1 MWEIFKRNKDK
12 KKGKQNEDQPIDQPE
27 IGQEASDAEPSD
39 APAAAGAVFFAA
51 DEPGADEPGAPET
64 AVESGVENGL
74 DEAATFDE
82 PEPVNDD
89 ADAAPHAVSDP
100 AGDAPADAPDPEEAR
115 APKAKK
121 KGLFGKLM
129 DGLKKTRD
137 TLFGGLFVESDEK
150 IDDDFYDELEEA
162 MIISDMGMNTTE
174 KLLAELRSRLKADGI
189 HKRSE
194 ARTAMA
200 DILAGSMQTDTEFR
214 PDTEPAVILI
224 VGVNGVGKTTSIG
237 KLAHMYKEDGRSV
250 MLAAG
255 DTFRAAAAEQL
266 TIWAER
272 ADVPIIKHNEGADP
286 AAVVFDAIA
295 SYKAKKCDLLICD
308 TAGRLHNKKNLMN
321 ELAKIRRVIDRELP
335 GVCVEVLLVLDATT
349 GQNAIAQA
357 KAFGENTGLTGIILT
372 KLDGTAKGGVVVAVK
387 DELGLP
393 VRFVGVG
400 EGIDDLQPFDARSF
414 AEALI

>member
-1 MWEIFKRNKDK
+1 MWDIFKRKDK
-12 KKGKQNEDQPIDQPE
+12 KKETGE
-27 IGQEASDAEPSD
+27 EAPREPAGTAD
-39 APAAAGAVFFAA
+39 GPAL
-51 DEPGADEPGAPET
+51 ET
-64 AVESGVENGL
+64 AEEFMK
-74 DEAATFDE
+74 AA
-82 PEPVNDD
+82 
-89 ADAAPHAVSDP
+89 ADAAEETVSDL
-100 AGDAPADAPDPEEAR
+100 AEHEPDQEKAEAEPFE
-115 APKAKK
+115 AVQENVPDEKAKK
-121 KGLFGKLM
+121 KGVFAKLK
-129 DGLKKTRD
+129 DGLRKTRD

-150 IDDDFYDELEEA
+150 INDEFYEELEEA
-162 MIISDMGMNTTE
+162 MIISDMGMATTE
-174 KLLAELRSRLKADGI
+174 KLLGELRSRLKAEGI
-189 HKRSE
+189 LKRSD
-194 ARTAMA
+194 ARKVMV
-200 DILAGSMQTDTEFR
+200 DILAESMQTESEFI
-214 PDTEPAVILI
+214 PDKEPAVILI

-237 KLAHMYKEDGRSV
+237 KLASIYKQDGRSV

-266 TIWAER
+266 TIWSER
-272 ADVPIIKHNEGADP
+272 AGVPIVKHNEGADP

-321 ELAKIRRVIDRELP
+321 ELSKIRRVIDRELP
-335 GVCVEVLLVLDATT
+335 GVAVEVLLVLDATT

-400 EGIDDLQPFDARSF
+400 EGIDDLQPFDAQSF
-414 AEALI
+414 AQALI